1 MATSLALLE
10 LLPPLTLPFARP
22 SETAALLCALRRT
35 CRDAA
40 RSTTAVAHLTW
51 CCSGQ
56 LPLREAC
63 DRALPFLCA
72 RALGFAVRLG
82 GTMPSAAEF
91 KRLMSAPGLVELSC
105 IATVLSDADISAALA
120 EPPRKLHT
128 LALSHCTPAIS
139 QESVRVISTRC
150 RALTKLRIS
159 HVEAEED
166 LGALR
171 SAAFRRSAHDASVLA
186 LRLESVGSEPT
197 ADDFC
202 LIYPA
207 RACEKAEEPSQLAPR
222 VLDHLELSHSCWAT
236 GLAGPR
242 VLQRLMERHDV
253 CAELRMAPSAAS
265 AIARLES
272 GASLLAWLREVYAGE
287 NFALLRVQSGGAAKA
302 RKALAWKEHRVLELP
317 SGWRTPRG

>member
-1 MATSLALLE
+1 
-10 LLPPLTLPFARP
+10 
-22 SETAALLCALRRT
+22 
-35 CRDAA
+35 
-40 RSTTAVAHLTW
+40 
-51 CCSGQ
+51 
-56 LPLREAC
+56 
-63 DRALPFLCA
+63 
-72 RALGFAVRLG
+72 
-82 GTMPSAAEF
+82 
-91 KRLMSAPGLVELSC
+91 
-105 IATVLSDADISAALA
+105 
-120 EPPRKLHT
+120 
-128 LALSHCTPAIS
+128 
-139 QESVRVISTRC
+139 
-150 RALTKLRIS
+150 
-159 HVEAEED
+159 

-186 LRLESVGSEPT
+186 LRLASVGREPT

-207 RACEKAEEPSQLAPR
+207 RACEKAEEPTQLAPR

-287 NFALLRVQSGGAAKA
+287 NFALLRVKSGGAAKA

-317 SGWRTPRG
+317 SGWRTPKVRG